1 MQFLVGFNDR
11 VFFLDDLWVTSL
23 TLKLFTDAADKKGYC
38 SVFGKT
44 ECFMVHSLSHAA
56 EFFLIVTGI
65 TLRIGGPTI
74 SNNCIYLVTDNAAQ
88 VEPANFKT

>member
-1 MQFLVGFNDR
+1 MRFLVGFNDR
-11 VFFLDDLWVTSL
+11 VFFLNDLWLTSL
-23 TLKLFTDAADKKGYC
+23 TLKLFTDAAGKKGYC
-38 SVFGKT
+38 SVFGRK
-44 ECFMVHSLSHAA
+44 CFMVHSLSHAA

-74 SNNCIYLVTDNAAQ
+74 SNNCICFVTDNAAQ